1 MLQFH
6 RVKKKGELN
15 NNFPFIMLYADRESF
30 EFMDQNH
37 ENTKKENIK
46 NRIMN
51 QKHYETDKPRHNHYV
66 TRFM

>member
-1 MLQFH
+1 
-6 RVKKKGELN
+6 
-15 NNFPFIMLYADRESF
+15 MLYADRESF